1 MLPFLHKH
9 LDKNALELWDLA
21 FQETKWTRKEYR
33 PSPKEKIEVLL
44 TMTTCKRFDLFEQT
58 VNSILHHWTDLDQ
71 VDAWFCV
78 DDNSSEEDR
87 NKMRT
92 YDWIEYHWKVHRKRD
107 TVAV

>member
-21 FQETKWTRKEYR
+21 FQETKWSRKEYR

-78 DDNSSEEDR
+78 DDNSSEEHKKQMKVLEE
-87 NKMRT
+87 KMKAT
-92 YDWIEYHWKVHRKRD
+92 MRD
-107 TVAV
+107 AA